1 MSQNTNPDATQFAR
15 DIETFIDS
23 LRVERGVSVHTVT
36 NYRRDLEQ
44 YARWMARHQIG
55 APRDVTS
62 ENITDYLRAL
72 SGAQVDGKTYAAA
85 SIARKLAALRSWH
98 KFLARE
104 NSWPDPTSRLDSFRI
119 GRRLPHVLSFEQM
132 RSLVEAPNNS
142 DARGVRDRA
151 LLEMLYASGLRA
163 AEICAL
169 RLSDIDLERNF
180 MRCRGKGGKER
191 MVPLAGVARAALDN
205 YLAFA
210 RPKLSGA
217 ADELEDAKGARA
229 RRNFVA
235 ARRQRSWCFLS
246 DMGRAL
252 SRELLGQIVKK
263 HAERAGL
270 PDWVS
275 PHSLRHSFATHLL
288 ANGADL
294 RAIQELLGHADIS
307 TTQIYT
313 HVETS
318 HLRDAYRKAHP
329 RA

>member
-1 MSQNTNPDATQFAR
+1 M
-15 DIETFIDS
+15 
-23 LRVERGVSVHTVT
+23 
-36 NYRRDLEQ
+36 
-44 YARWMARHQIG
+44 
-55 APRDVTS
+55 
-62 ENITDYLRAL
+62 
-72 SGAQVDGKTYAAA
+72 
-85 SIARKLAALRSWH
+85 
-98 KFLARE
+98 
-104 NSWPDPTSRLDSFRI
+104 
-119 GRRLPHVLSFEQM
+119 
-132 RSLVEAPNNS
+132 EAPNNS

-169 RLSDIDLERNF
+169 RLSDVDLERDF
-180 MRCRGKGGKER
+180 LRCRGKGGKER

-205 YLAFA
+205 YLAFS

-217 ADELEDAKGARA
+217 ADGLDDSKGVRA
-229 RRNFVA
+229 RKNF
-235 ARRQRSWCFLS
+235 ARRGVSDRVFLS

-263 HAERAGL
+263 HASRAGL

-294 RAIQELLGHADIS
+294 RAIQELLGHADIA

-329 RA
+329 ASLTMENRKYLCNCAQSFCIKHDKARCKYLQRALSWEGETNLAHSQPKRTARQRLARRIEQTFQTQRNSLSNAQL

>member
-1 MSQNTNPDATQFAR
+1 MNLNTNSNTSAFER
-15 DIETFIDS
+15 DIETFMDA
-23 LRVERGVSVHTVT
+23 LRVERGVSIHTVS

-44 YARWMARHQIG
+44 YACWLLQQKIN
-55 APRDVTS
+55 APREINSDH
-62 ENITDYLRAL
+62 IAAYLRAL
-72 SGAQVDGKTYAAA
+72 SGAQVDQKTYAPA

-132 RSLVEAPNNS
+132 RSLVEAPS
-142 DARGVRDRA
+142 SGDARGVRDRA

-163 AEICAL
+163 AELCAL
-169 RLSDIDLERNF
+169 RLSDIDLERDL

-217 ADELEDAKGARA
+217 ADELKNAKGVRA
-229 RRNFVA
+229 RKNF
-235 ARRQRSWCFLS
+235 ARRGVSDIVFLS

-263 HAERAGL
+263 HAARAGL
-270 PDWVS
+270 PAWVS

>member
-1 MSQNTNPDATQFAR
+1 MHHFTVENAAEFER
-15 DIETFIDS
+15 EIETFIDA
-23 LRVERGVSVHTVT
+23 LRVERGVSIHTVS

-44 YARWMARHQIG
+44 YARWLLQQQIN
-55 APRDVTS
+55 APHAINSDH
-62 ENITDYLRAL
+62 IAAYLRAL
-72 SGAQVDGKTYAAA
+72 SSAQVDNKTYAQA

-98 KFLARE
+98 KFLTRE
-104 NSWPDPTSRLDSFRI
+104 NNWPDPTSRLDSFRT
-119 GRRLPHVLSFEQM
+119 GRRLPHILSFEQM
-132 RSLVEAPNNS
+132 RSLVEAPGNA

-163 AEICAL
+163 AELCAL

-180 MRCRGKGGKER
+180 LRCRGKGGKER

-217 ADELEDAKGARA
+217 ADELEDAKGTRA
-229 RRNFVA
+229 RRNF
-235 ARRQRSWCFLS
+235 ARRGVSDIVFLS

-270 PDWVS
+270 PNWVS